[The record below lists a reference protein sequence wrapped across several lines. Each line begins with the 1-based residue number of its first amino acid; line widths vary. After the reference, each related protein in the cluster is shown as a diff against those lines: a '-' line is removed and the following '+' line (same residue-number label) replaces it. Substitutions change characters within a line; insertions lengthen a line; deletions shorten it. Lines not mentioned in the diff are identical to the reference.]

1 LSQRFWLP
9 RGSYEGLGFE
19 RSKKTIDF
27 QPAGNRRW
35 LPVMCS
41 VLGCEA
47 VLSVARDVRAESAI
61 QRIAGVSAWSD
72 QVRRDIKL
80 VAAHQSSVL
89 IMGPSGTGKDLI
101 ARAIHAN
108 SIRQSKPFIPV
119 DCAVTTGTLFASHM
133 FGHVK
138 GSFTGASASTLGCFR
153 AAEGGTIF
161 LDEIG
166 EMEQELQAKLLRV
179 LQQRT
184 VVPVGSHQ
192 EIPVNMRVVAATN
205 RDLYREV
212 KEGRFRED
220 LFYRL
225 NVVAIHTLPLKDRP
239 EDVPVLA
246 SRYLA
251 ELAAR
256 HEIPTCVLS
265 PESLNVLQQYA
276 WPGNVR
282 ELENVLE
289 RAVMFSSGDEIDP
302 EAITGLMTFGGGSSV
317 DNLAPQDDRGRH
329 TSHPQLVSAEIRGVV
344 SATSLPGVYRVESKK
359 PSMTAVPSSVDGP
372 SAAGLSGENSAEA
385 AAEKQATTTAVNQD
399 VLTDGSLA
407 RLKAPWPTL
416 ANMERLH
423 LERTLVEAMN
433 NKSLAAK
440 LLGIDRSVLR
450 RKLKS
455 YGLDDGPGASED
467 SSGA

>member
-1 LSQRFWLP
+1 MPTATDNL
-9 RGSYEGLGFE
+9 
-19 RSKKTIDF
+19 
-27 QPAGNRRW
+27 
-35 LPVMCS
+35 
-41 VLGCEA
+41 
-47 VLSVARDVRAESAI
+47 RAEAAI
-61 QRIAGVSAWSD
+61 QKIAGVSPWSD
-72 QVRRDIKL
+72 RVRSDIKL

-89 IMGPSGTGKDLI
+89 ITGPSGTGKDLI

-108 SIRQSKPFIPV
+108 GNRAGKPFIPV

-138 GSFTGASASTLGCFR
+138 GSFTGASSSTLGCFR
-153 AAEGGTIF
+153 AAENGTIF

-166 EMEQELQAKLLRV
+166 EMELELQAKLLRV
-179 LQQRT
+179 LQQRV

-192 EIPVNMRVVAATN
+192 EIPVDVRVLAATN
-205 RDLYREV
+205 RDLTREV

-225 NVVAIHTLPLKDRP
+225 NVVAIRTMSLKDRP

-246 SRYLA
+246 SRYLG

-256 HEIPTCVLS
+256 HGMPLCTLS
-265 PESLNVLQQYA
+265 VDALNVLQQYS

-302 EAITGLMTFGGGSSV
+302 EAITGLMGGT
-317 DNLAPQDDRGRH
+317 DDRDAVS
-329 TSHPQLVSAEIRGVV
+329 TVPLSEAENVDSLSQLALAANRGIL
-344 SATSLPGVYRVESKK
+344 SATSVSGVYRVEPTSG
-359 PSMTAVPSSVDGP
+359 SASV
-372 SAAGLSGENSAEA
+372 SGKLA
-385 AAEKQATTTAVNQD
+385 K
-399 VLTDGSLA
+399 GSLDTPVPNA
-407 RLKAPWPTL
+407 GTATDQSSPLSELKAPWPTL

-433 NKSLAAK
+433 NRSLAAK

-450 RKLKS
+450 RKLQRH
-455 YGLDDGPGASED
+455 GLED
-467 SSGA
+467 ALDP